1 MVNQAPPPPPE
12 LKHCFPTF
20 LTLYYVIMFIM
31 FIMGKS
37 REMHF
42 SSSCFRIRIAHLFFI
57 IFIIFIMTIV
67 AFACTTFSSHAHG
80 LAAGLSFWLR
90 IAENTHFHNGFCR
103 FHGFSWGPDQSMP
116 GPRNWFIFY
125 YIYYIYYRHHCI
137 PVLVLTPPA
146 ESRKIPFI
154 FLLYLLWFIIFII
167 FIIFI

>member
-1 MVNQAPPPPPE
+1 MLLCLLCLLCTFCGKCTLRALVPE
-12 LKHCFPTF
+12 SVLD
-20 LTLYYVIMFIM
+20 
-31 FIMGKS
+31 
-37 REMHF
+37 
-42 SSSCFRIRIAHLFFI
+42 HLFFI

-167 FIIFI
+167 FIIFILYLNLYGHTQRRMTA